1 MLTLILKPGREQA
14 LLDGHPWVYANAVAR
29 VEGRPAERHKSG
41 ATAVIQSAAGRFL
54 ARAAHSPKSN
64 IRARVWT
71 FDPNEAVDH
80 ALIKRRVQAALA
92 QRYTGKER
100 AQDTMTTL
108 VIGEEDRLPGLT
120 VRHFNRGAGYLICRF
135 DAAGVDAWKTA
146 IVQALMAGTGCPNVY
161 QRDDVTARAAEGLP
175 ADSRALAGEDPPAD
189 VAVVENGTR
198 FLLDLRSGEK
208 RPAR

>member
-1 MLTLILKPGREQA
+1 MLILTLKAGREQA
-14 LLDGHPWVYANAVAR
+14 LLDGHPWIYAAAIAR
-29 VEGRPAERHKSG
+29 VEGRPAERAKPG
-41 ATAVIQSAAGRFL
+41 VTALVQSATGRFL

-92 QRYTGKER
+92 LRYDGRQRAR
-100 AQDTMTTL
+100 DVLTTL

-146 IVQALMAGTGCPNVY
+146 IVQSLMAGTGCPNVY
-161 QRDDVTARAAEGLP
+161 QRDDETARAAEGLP
-175 ADSRALAGEDPPAD
+175 VASRSLAGEDPPHD

-208 RPAR
+208 WLAG